1 MKKRQILVMGV
12 DPFAINRGG
21 GAMTMGSI
29 RIMKEKLPDCHFRIF
44 NLTSKAIPNY
54 HTTFYKL
61 KYKNDKSI
69 QHDVCIFNQV
79 KLYLYFFFLLF
90 LATWYNL
97 SKKFN
102 LFPLFKR
109 FHLTSQ
115 MRIFLQSDCVINLN
129 GGDCFTDRYT
139 IKMTLGFFYY
149 QIIFLLLHKSVILL
163 PQTIG
168 PFTNPI
174 TKFCAKIILDRTK
187 IIMIREKRSGLYLQ
201 NMGVINKNIFL
212 IPDTAFYLE
221 PCSSD
226 EIQKILENEGIS
238 SFTQVLIG
246 ISLRCL
252 AIPSDG
258 NVGLPIYKNYTDIMA
273 KTIDYLCNKFDAH
286 ILIIPHSGLKYNKLL
301 KRDIIDKTSS
311 KNKAKIYCIEKREYT
326 SEELK
331 GVIGKCDM
339 FIGAYMHANVA
350 ALSMCVP
357 TIGLSYSYKF
367 QGIFEMLGQEEYV
380 CDLKNLTYENII
392 SKVNDVWNKKEKIR
406 KELEARMIVIQKQ
419 VLFAGELIKKF
430 LEENKSK

>member
-1 MKKRQILVMGV
+1 MKKRQILIMGV

-21 GAMTMGSI
+21 GAMTMGI
-29 RIMKEKLPDCHFRIF
+29 VRIMKEKLPTCHFRIF
-44 NLTSKAIPNY
+44 NQYHAIPNY
-54 HTTFYKL
+54 HTTFYDL
-61 KYKNDKSI
+61 KYKNDKFI
-69 QHDVCIFNQV
+69 QHDKYIFKLV
-79 KLYLYFFFLLF
+79 KAYLYNFFLLF
-90 LATWYNL
+90 LAIGYNL

-102 LFPLFKR
+102 LFPLLKR
-109 FHLTSQ
+109 FSLPSQ

-139 IKMTLGFFYY
+139 LKMTLISFYY
-149 QIIFLLLHKSVILL
+149 QIIFLLLHKPVILL

-174 TKFCAKIILDRTK
+174 TKFCAKIVLDRAE
-187 IIMIREKRSGLYLQ
+187 IIMIREKRSELYLQ

-226 EIQKILENEGIS
+226 RIQKILENEGIS

-246 ISLRCL
+246 ISLRYSV
-252 AIPSDG
+252 IPSDG
-258 NVGLPIYKNYTDIMA
+258 NVGLPIYQNYADVMA
-273 KTIDYLCNKFDAH
+273 KTIDYLCNEFDAR

-301 KRDIIDKTSS
+301 KRDILDKISS

-331 GVIGKCDM
+331 GVIGKCNM
-339 FIGAYMHANVA
+339 FIGSYMHANVA

-367 QGIFEMLGQEEYV
+367 QGIFEMLGQEECV